1 MLESIAVSPVRHAC
15 RSERHRTL
23 VRVAIAA
30 VFANSTWFSATAVIP
45 ALRADWRLTSS
56 DAAWLV
62 VAVQLGFIA
71 GSVVVAVLNLSDRVE
86 PRRLIAGSAAT
97 AAVANACLL
106 LAGGLSSALPSRFL
120 VGVAAAGVY
129 GPGVRL
135 VAGYFERGRGLATG
149 IVVGALTLG
158 SGSPHLVRGLGD
170 VPWQGTIIA
179 TSLLALAAAVIVLP
193 VQTSPDAVGV
203 PPLDIRAA
211 VRSLRRRGVRLTTLG
226 YLGHMWELYALWAWL
241 PAFIVAAQP
250 LGRLQAGVTAFVA
263 IGVAGLAG
271 SVLGGFVADRV
282 GRPTTTSVAMLVS
295 AACCL
300 ASPLAFAAG
309 TGLLVA
315 LAVVWGAA
323 VIADSAQFSAATTEL
338 AEPAYAGSAL
348 TLQLALGFALTV
360 ASIRLVPIVADVVG
374 WRFALLPL
382 AAGPLAGTVAM
393 QLLRR
398 PTVAGS

>member
-1 MLESIAVSPVRHAC
+1 
-15 RSERHRTL
+15 
-23 VRVAIAA
+23 VALAA

-45 ALRADWRLTSS
+45 ALRADWGLNSS

-71 GSVVVAVLNLSDRVE
+71 GSVAVAMLNLSDRVE

-97 AAVANACLL
+97 AAVANAGLL
-106 LAGGLSSALPSRFL
+106 LASGFAGALPSRFL

-135 VAGYFERGRGLATG
+135 VAGHYERGRGLATG
-149 IVVGALTLG
+149 VVVGALTLG
-158 SGSPHLVRGLGD
+158 SGSPHLVRGLGN
-170 VPWQGTIIA
+170 VPWQGTIIV
-179 TSLLALAAAVIVLP
+179 TSLLALGAALIVLP
-193 VQTSPDAVGV
+193 VESSPEAVGV

-250 LGRLQAGVTAFVA
+250 LKRLQAGLIAFAA
-263 IGVAGLAG
+263 IGVAGFAG

-282 GRPTTTSVAMLVS
+282 GRATTTSAAMLVS

-300 ASPLAFAAG
+300 VSPLAFGAD
-309 TGLLVA
+309 TSLLIA
-315 LAVVWGAA
+315 LALVWGAA

-360 ASIRLVPIVADVVG
+360 ASIRLVPVLAEVVG

-393 QLLRR
+393 QLLLRR
-398 PTVAGS
+398 ATETLAQP